1 MARWG
6 EANSIIDLLI
16 CFHRILLVKAK
27 IEEKNIIEERNH
39 VKKAQRYRV
48 GNVICSGSFNIT
60 NTWLQYDVLF
70 IFG

>member
-16 CFHRILLVKAK
+16 CFLRILLVKAK
-27 IEEKNIIEERNH
+27 IEEKNIEERNH
-39 VKKAQRYRV
+39 VKNAQRNRV

-60 NTWLQYDVLF
+60 NTWLQHDVLF

>member
-16 CFHRILLVKAK
+16 CFLRILLVKAK

-39 VKKAQRYRV
+39 VKNAQRNRV
-48 GNVICSGSFNIT
+48 GNVMGSGSFNIT

-70 IFG
+70 NFE